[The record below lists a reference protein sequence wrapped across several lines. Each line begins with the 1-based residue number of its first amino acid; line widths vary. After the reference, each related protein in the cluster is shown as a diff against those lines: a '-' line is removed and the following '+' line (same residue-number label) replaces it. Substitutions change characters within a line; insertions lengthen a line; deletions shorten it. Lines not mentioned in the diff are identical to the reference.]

1 MASPITF
8 GGLAS
13 GLDTN
18 AIVDKL
24 VQVERQPI
32 LRLQRQREA
41 ENARKALIG
50 ELVTKVSTLA
60 SKLDALKTH
69 AAVQGR
75 KVDLPSGAPLVAE
88 VQGGAPTGS
97 YSIQVNRLATAQRTY
112 SNTFA
117 DAEATGI
124 FTAGTISLSIG
135 ASSASIHVTNADSL
149 NSVAQKINASGLRL
163 SAAVVYDGTHYRLVL
178 NGRDTGSANAI
189 HITDPGGT
197 GLGLDNPAHTVV
209 AAQNAQIT
217 VDGIVVSSPTNTVSG
232 SIPGVT
238 LTLKATTPEPITLMV
253 AENPDGLK
261 AALKDIASA
270 YNEVMGLL
278 NKQFTNDGKNHPL
291 GPETLAGDSSI
302 RQLQAMLF
310 GMTTLVGGPPGNTFS
325 TLAEIG
331 LTVDRFGVMSLDEA
345 RLQRALSTSSTD
357 VANLIAGSDAS
368 NGAMRRITEQL
379 KLYTDLVDGVL
390 PNKQKSIDTRIK
402 SIDDDIAR
410 MEAAAQAYERR
421 IRQQFI
427 EMEQII
433 ASFQSQSGALAQ
445 LSLGGLSG
453 GR

>member
-41 ENARKALIG
+41 ENARKTLIG
-50 ELVTKVSTLA
+50 ELVAKVSTLTTR
-60 SKLDALKTH
+60 LDALKTQ

-75 KVDLPSGAPLVAE
+75 KADLPAGAPLTAE

-97 YSIQVNRLATAQRTY
+97 YSIQVNQLATAQRTY
-112 SNTFA
+112 SNAFA

-124 FTAGTISLSIG
+124 LTAGTISFSIG
-135 ASSASIHVTNADSL
+135 ASSASIHVTNGDSL
-149 NSVAQKINASGLRL
+149 NSVVQKINASGLRL
-163 SAAVVYDGTHYRLVL
+163 SAAVVYDGTHYRIVI
-178 NGRDTGSANAI
+178 NGRDSGSANAI
-189 HITDPGGT
+189 RITDGAGT

-217 VDGIVVSSPTNTVSG
+217 IDGIVVSSPTNTIAG

-238 LTLKATTPEPITLMV
+238 LTLKAASAGPTTLTV

-261 AALKDIASA
+261 TALKDIAAA

-278 NKQFTNDGKNHPL
+278 NKQLTTDGKNNPL
-291 GPETLAGDSSI
+291 GPETLAGDSTA
-302 RQLQAMLF
+302 RQLQATLF
-310 GMTTLVGGPPGNTFS
+310 GLTTLTAGPPGNPFS

-345 RLQRALSTSSTD
+345 RLQRALSTNSTA

-368 NGAMRRITEQL
+368 NGAMKRITDQL
-379 KLYTDLVDGVL
+379 RLYTDLVDGVL
-390 PNKQKSIDTRIK
+390 PSKQKTIDSRIK